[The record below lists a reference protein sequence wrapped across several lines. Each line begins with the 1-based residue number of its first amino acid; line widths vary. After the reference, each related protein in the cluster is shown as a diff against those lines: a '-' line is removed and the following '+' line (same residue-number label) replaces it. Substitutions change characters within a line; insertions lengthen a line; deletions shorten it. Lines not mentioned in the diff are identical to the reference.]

1 MVVMRIILKASLR
14 IANLRFELTTFL
26 VNHAHI
32 QKQWFLQA
40 EKIPKKNQS
49 ALFKKKSTEEW
60 NWKMQ
65 LDPANIIV
73 KPLSY
78 YRGES

>member
-1 MVVMRIILKASLR
+1 MVGMRIILKASLR

-40 EKIPKKNQS
+40 EKIPKNNQS
-49 ALFKKKSTEEW
+49 ALFKKKINRRMELENAAGSC
-60 NWKMQ
+60 KYH
-65 LDPANIIV
+65 
-73 KPLSY
+73 S
-78 YRGES
+78 

>member
-40 EKIPKKNQS
+40 EKSQKIINQHC
-49 ALFKKKSTEEW
+49 LKKKSTEEW

>member
-1 MVVMRIILKASLR
+1 MVGMRIILKASLR

-40 EKIPKKNQS
+40 EKIPKNNQS
-49 ALFKKKSTEEW
+49 ALFKKNQQKNGTGKCSRIL
-60 NWKMQ
+60 Q
-65 LDPANIIV
+65 I
-73 KPLSY
+73 S
-78 YRGES
+78 

>member
-1 MVVMRIILKASLR
+1 MRIILKASLR

-40 EKIPKKNQS
+40 EKIPKNNQS
-49 ALFKKKSTEEW
+49 ALFKKINKRMELENAAKSC
-60 NWKMQ
+60 KYH
-65 LDPANIIV
+65 
-73 KPLSY
+73 S
-78 YRGES
+78 